1 MTRDQRTARVTLKR
15 QRGSRR
21 ALAGGLVLLAFATG
35 CEGLMDVKLPGQLL
49 EEDLNDPRL
58 AVTLARSVE
67 SDFECAFTTYVLA
80 TGLWTRDFI
89 YAGNTRSQHQTSVRN
104 TAVETFA
111 DASCESINPP
121 SIWLPLNVVR
131 VQGEGA
137 VQRIESFQ
145 SDAVQN
151 RDLLLAKSHAYTGY
165 AYTLLGEAMCEL
177 AFDGG
182 PMVTREEAWRKGEE
196 KFTKALEHAN
206 LVTTGAT
213 AAEAR
218 SIRNMALVGRARA
231 RLNLGNRAGVV
242 ADANQVDA
250 NFVRNVTTS
259 AADAR
264 RYNRVFTFN
273 NESRLMAVHSSYH
286 NLTVGGVKDPR
297 INLFHHGFGTGFDG
311 KADMWFQMK
320 YPSRSAAMPFSSWRE
335 AQLMIAEVEGGQVA
349 VAAINRLRT
358 THNLPQ
364 FASADAAEIS
374 AQVREERRRELW
386 LQGTRL
392 GDMLRLDLPFPTGV
406 DHRGEPYGNLTCYPL
421 SDQEKISNPN
431 L

>member
-1 MTRDQRTARVTLKR
+1 MKRDQKTVQGTIRRPR
-15 QRGSRR
+15 RSGR
-21 ALAGGLVLLAFATG
+21 ALVGGLVLLVSATG
-35 CEGLMDVKLPGQLL
+35 CDGLMDVKLPGQLL

-58 AVTLARSVE
+58 AATLARSVE
-67 SDFECAFTTYVLA
+67 SDFECALTTYVLA

-104 TAVETFA
+104 QAVQTFS
-111 DASCESINPP
+111 DATCESINPP
-121 SIWLPLNVVR
+121 SIWLPLNIVR

-137 VQRIESFQ
+137 VRRIESFPA
-145 SDAVQN
+145 DAVVN
-151 RDLLLAKSHAYTGY
+151 RDLLLAKSHAYAGY

-182 PMVTREEAWRKGEE
+182 PMATRQQAWQKGEE
-196 KFTKALEHAN
+196 RFTKALEHAN

-213 AAEAR
+213 ASEAR

-250 NFVRNVTTS
+250 NFVRNATTS
-259 AADAR
+259 AADVR

-286 NLTVGGVKDPR
+286 NLTVGGVRDPR

-311 KADMWFQMK
+311 RADMWFQMK
-320 YPSRSAAMPFSSWRE
+320 YPSRSAPIPFSSWRE

-349 VAAINRLRT
+349 VTAINRLRA
-358 THNLPQ
+358 THGLPQ
-364 FASADAAEIS
+364 FASTDAAEIR
-374 AQVREERRRELW
+374 AQVLEERRRELW

-392 GDMLRLDLPFPTGV
+392 GDMLRLGMPFPTGV
-406 DHRGEPYGNLTCYPL
+406 DHRNEPYGNLTCYPL